1 MPEEPVFADLTRW
14 MPNDVAAAS
23 RELEDQ
29 LLEVWMRYIQTIG
42 PSVVLA
48 YRTNKLKV
56 SPHVHVFDRVSDT
69 MQRIAVDLLLE
80 EEMQQDRRNPT
91 ETTEKTKTS

>member
-1 MPEEPVFADLTRW
+1 MV
-14 MPNDVAAAS
+14 V
-23 RELEDQ
+23 
-29 LLEVWMRYIQTIG
+29 LLEAWTKYVQTIG

-56 SPHVHVFDRVSDT
+56 SPHVHVFDRVSDK

-80 EEMQQDRRNPT
+80 EEMQQDQRKPT
-91 ETTEKTKTS
+91 ETTEIP